1 MLKKLGIAAACGI
14 ALYGL
19 ARLINRHVAVVAFEP
34 SPTPDPNALSADAVE
49 DVVVEDQ
56 TRESGDSVRT
66 PSDAQQVVEV
76 TQVAPCL

>member
-19 ARLINRHVAVVAFEP
+19 ARLINRHLAVVALEP
-34 SPTPDPNALSADAVE
+34 CPTPDPNALSADALE
-49 DVVVEDQ
+49 DAVVEDQ
-56 TRESGDSVRT
+56 TREYGDSESA
-66 PSDAQQVVEV
+66 PSDAHQVAEV